1 VIAPIRHDRPATRG
15 RDLRKAR
22 RWLAEG
28 LFNRPKP
35 TPPAAKISP
44 WLARLAACWMVL
56 VAGAYLW
63 SMVVRPLFERRL

>member
-1 VIAPIRHDRPATRG
+1 VIAPIRHERPSARG

-28 LFNRPKP
+28 LFRRPTP
-35 TPPAAKISP
+35 TPPEKKTSP
-44 WLARLAACWMVL
+44 WIARLAAGWIVV

-63 SMVVRPLFERRL
+63 SMIGRPLVARWF

>member
-1 VIAPIRHDRPATRG
+1 MIAPIRHERPAARG

-28 LFNRPKP
+28 LFNRPKFS
-35 TPPAAKISP
+35 PPAKNTAP
-44 WLARLAACWMVL
+44 WIARLAACWIVV

-63 SMVVRPLFERRL
+63 SMIGRPLAVRWF